1 MTPSTQQFIAIIK
14 TQHASSVREMAKA
27 TTTSYLHSLQGSCIA
42 LQAVLTDMRFELADI
57 TPEERYVLLRLE
69 QELRVEQR
77 QHADRAFDRLI
88 ELNKHKFN
96 INRGATNDA
105 A

>member
-1 MTPSTQQFIAIIK
+1 
-14 TQHASSVREMAKA
+14 
-27 TTTSYLHSLQGSCIA
+27 
-42 LQAVLTDMRFELADI
+42 MRFELADI
-57 TPEERYVLLRLE
+57 TPEDRYVLLRLE
-69 QELRVEQR
+69 QELRVEER

-96 INRGATNDA
+96 INREATNDA